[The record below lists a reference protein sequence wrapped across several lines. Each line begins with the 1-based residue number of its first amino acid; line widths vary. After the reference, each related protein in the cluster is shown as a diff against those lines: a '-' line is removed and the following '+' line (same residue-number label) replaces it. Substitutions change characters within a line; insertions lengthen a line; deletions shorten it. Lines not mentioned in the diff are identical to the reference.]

1 MVKRSLTLL
10 FILSFSFLLFAS
22 DFSPAEE
29 DYFFLSDIPVTYG
42 DEQFRERI
50 LERTG
55 GKRDPI
61 GLVLTGGSARALAH
75 IGVLSYLEEAGI
87 VPDFII
93 SNSMGSIIALLYAA
107 GLEPEQIT
115 DFLRIGDLS
124 NYFSLTLPLHGGI
137 LDPSGFKSLVES
149 IVGPDLRL
157 EDLQIPVMV
166 ISDDLVTKREIRIT
180 EGNFSDILIASF
192 ALPFYF
198 SPQQYKGHL
207 LIDGGVK
214 SLVPIYAA
222 YDYSDTVIISTTF
235 YDLDTINLLNPI
247 TIINGSF
254 DVGKRQRAASDM
266 KKYSSYIWI
275 RCNVE
280 QFSFMDFSSA
290 DEMAAIGY
298 ESAKSVSDELNSLYK
313 SGGDEFDEVRTLY
326 TSSLEKARRNIYYF
340 DRVESMDLSNNIMFA
355 MKNYEGDD
363 GYLNES
369 LSLGLEYRLRYR
381 MLELNTLMG
390 YAFNS
395 HSGYFDRNG
404 LALDASL
411 RVYPVQRLCFSLSAN
426 AAWYG
431 FTSWV
436 PSIYVKQALDLR
448 LLVVPSLMSLSLHQ
462 GFEYFR
468 DQDSMR
474 GSIYMFDTSLVSS
487 FESSIYKMKANIGYQ
502 ISERGF
508 NKEFR
513 QFVNFNMDNRFM
525 MPYSLFV
532 DFSAFARFSIDG
544 KKDIPI
550 FSLDGFE
557 SNSIDPSFGYLGV
570 GKGIAWMLSTA
581 VGYALPV
588 SPTVAEFLIFEDTE
602 LSAYFDSLM
611 LDLDFYFSTGAQI
624 QTKLSLIG
632 LVDLPLRLRL
642 GYDSLSGRFVGSM
655 LFSTSF

>member
-10 FILSFSFLLFAS
+10 FILSLSFLLFAS

-355 MKNYEGDD
+355 MKNYEWDD

-468 DQDSMR
+468 DQDSTL

-525 MPYSLFV
+525 LPYSLFV

-550 FSLDGFE
+550 FSIDGFE

-570 GKGIAWMLSTA
+570 GKGIAWMLSAA